1 MSADLVALCALAALA
16 LHAVASA
23 VLGLDGGGLAGEV
36 AALVD
41 WCASLARTHARQ
53 ENIDG

>member
-53 ENIDG
+53 ENQDG